1 MYKNNLD
8 SYQGVSSSSNSALP
22 KQNAALD
29 VEDLVRI
36 GRSERVCPYFHSRD
50 MSTKA
55 DLILLP
61 YNYLLDS
68 SIRNTLKFKW
78 ENAVIIFDEAHNLER
93 VASDAASCSLS
104 STDIA
109 ACIKELQQ
117 VLSILQNMGDF
128 SSSGADTSG
137 AGASTSEMLGSRLLD
152 SSDLGPPNM
161 QTVTILLRAMFA
173 LEKSLDELNLVK
185 GSYGQTPS
193 TVLPGGWIQNWF
205 ELSGLSRAMVIFF
218 FFFSFH
224 LNKSLPLLYLRIK
237 HICWS

>member
-22 KQNAALD
+22 KQTAALD

-36 GRSERVCPYFHSRD
+36 GRSERICPYFHSRD

-109 ACIKELQQ
+109 AWIKELQL

-128 SSSGADTSG
+128 SSSGAETG
-137 AGASTSEMLGSRLLD
+137 STPEMLGSRLLD
-152 SSDLGPPNM
+152 SSELGPPNM
-161 QTVTILLRAMFA
+161 QTVAILLRAMFA

-205 ELSGLSRAMVIFF
+205 ELSGLSRAMVIVFSSFF
-218 FFFSFH
+218 LSA
-224 LNKSLPLLYLRIK
+224 LTKPYPYCILE
-237 HICWS
+237 